1 MEKSTAEEIIK
12 ILKLNIEEP
21 KCELNFS
28 NIFELLI
35 AVILSAQC
43 TDARVNIVTKDLFK
57 ELKTPEDFAF
67 APIEKIEQLIK
78 PCGFFHNK
86 ARNIKA
92 CSIMLMEKFGSNVP
106 SDFNDLTS
114 LPGVGRKTASVVFA
128 VGFNKP
134 AMPVDTHLFR
144 VANRLGIYKGNS
156 VEKCEEEYKKI
167 ILKEDWILAHHLFL
181 LFGRYVCK
189 AQRPDCENC
198 YLKKYCKK

>member
-1 MEKSTAEEIIK
+1 MEKSTAEEIVK

-21 KCELNFS
+21 RCELNFS

-92 CSIMLMEKFGSNVP
+92 CSIMLMEN
-106 SDFNDLTS
+106 
-114 LPGVGRKTASVVFA
+114 
-128 VGFNKP
+128 
-134 AMPVDTHLFR
+134 PV
-144 VANRLGIYKGNS
+144 
-156 VEKCEEEYKKI
+156 
-167 ILKEDWILAHHLFL
+167 
-181 LFGRYVCK
+181 
-189 AQRPDCENC
+189 Q
-198 YLKKYCKK
+198 